1 MLAVCC
7 ADGTALDP
15 LIIFRGKKLQS
26 SWLGSESLK
35 NTHYAV
41 SESGWMTAK
50 IFEDWFASFTK
61 AVKTRP
67 ILLLFDGHMTHLSA
81 KTIELAVAEDISLVK
96 LPIYC
101 TDILQPLD
109 VSCFNPLKSHY
120 EKSLTEFVHR
130 TGGREALAKP
140 AFCNLIASIWKKG
153 LTENNIKAGFST
165 TGIFPGQL

>member
-1 MLAVCC
+1 
-7 ADGTALDP
+7 
-15 LIIFRGKKLQS
+15 
-26 SWLGSESLK
+26 
-35 NTHYAV
+35 
-41 SESGWMTAK
+41 MTTK

-96 LPIYC
+96 LPSHC

-120 EKSLTEFVHR
+120 EKSSVQVAVKHLLSLLFAT
-130 TGGREALAKP
+130 L
-140 AFCNLIASIWKKG
+140 
-153 LTENNIKAGFST
+153 
-165 TGIFPGQL
+165 